1 MSRLSGYQCLKV
13 IQTLLLLFH
22 VMTNFPTTFRWI
34 IIKLLTEYLKY
45 ILTQV
50 ELVENVSVDGRKQHF
65 AERSSVM
72 EVPLICP
79 WSEEPST
86 SSLHLSLDC
95 RLLILMMLI
104 LLPKM
109 CYLT

>member
-1 MSRLSGYQCLKV
+1 
-13 IQTLLLLFH
+13 
-22 VMTNFPTTFRWI
+22 MTNFPTTFRWI
-34 IIKLLTEYLKY
+34 IIKLLTESLKY
-45 ILTQV
+45 MLFQV

-95 RLLILMMLI
+95 RLLIVMMLI
-104 LLPKM
+104 LIPKI
-109 CYLT
+109 CFLT